1 MKLLLHTCCAPCAI
15 YPLKVLREQNHQVTG
30 YFYNPNIQPYREFA
44 KRKATLE
51 EYAQMADLEVLFNPS
66 YDLEEFLSQTRPW
79 GPDRCRV
86 CYRIRLTAAAQEA
99 REQSFEAFTTTL
111 LYSRFQKHDWIRDVG
126 EEVGRRYEIP
136 FYYLDF
142 RAGWNEGVT
151 ESKALGLYRQPYCG
165 CVFSEKE
172 RFHRNTVSRTVKVL
186 NRTVGMSAVVIDGL
200 DSAGPPSSARR

>member
-1 MKLLLHTCCAPCAI
+1 MKLLLHTCCAPCTI

-51 EYAQMADLEVLFNPS
+51 EYAEKAALKILFNSS

-86 CYRIRLTAAAQEA
+86 CYRIRLSDAAQEA
-99 REQSFEAFTTTL
+99 RAQSFEAFTTTL
-111 LYSRFQKHDWIRDVG
+111 LYSRFQKHDWIREVG
-126 EEVGRRYEIP
+126 EEIGRRYQVL
-136 FYYLDF
+136 FYYQDF
-142 RAGWNEGVT
+142 RAGWSEGVK

-165 CVFSEKE
+165 CIFSEKE
-172 RFHRNTVSRTVKVL
+172 RFLRNTV
-186 NRTVGMSAVVIDGL
+186 
-200 DSAGPPSSARR
+200 RRFDYPFSELRPG